1 MHPDLETLGWDDARA
16 EQFAEHGADGLLA
29 ARVVAVHRGALRV
42 IGAGWDR
49 MAPPAGVLRRRARE
63 EGPAALPVTGDWV
76 AVEKDGAVRAVLP
89 RHGALRRGAD
99 HEIEIIAANVDL
111 VFVATSLNR
120 DLNVRRL
127 ERMLAIAADAGVDTI
142 ILLTKGDL
150 SDDPAAA
157 ATDIQAQTG
166 ARAMAVSVLAGEG
179 LEQVRA
185 ALPARRT
192 AVLLGSSGVGKSTL
206 VNELLGEERQ
216 RTLTVRE
223 DGRGRHATR
232 HRELFV
238 LPGGALVID
247 TPGIREVSLAGGEGL
262 EDAFSDIADLATMCR
277 FSDCTHHT
285 EPGCAVQAAIE
296 AGTLPAERLEAKER
310 LEREARWIEER
321 MGGAGEA
328 QRRARA
334 RAGQRAHRSVKNKRG

>member
-1 MHPDLETLGWDDARA
+1 MHPDLEMLGWDETRA
-16 EQFAEHGADGLLA
+16 EEFAPHADAGLRP
-29 ARVVAVHRGALRV
+29 ARVIAVHRGALRV
-42 IGAGWDR
+42 HGEGWDR
-49 MAPPAGVLRRRARE
+49 MAPPAGALRRQARE
-63 EGPAALPVTGDWV
+63 EGPSALPVTGDWV
-76 AVEKDGAVRAVLP
+76 AVEDEGAVRALLP

-99 HEIEIIAANVDL
+99 HEVEVIAANVDL

-120 DLNVRRL
+120 DLNVRRI
-127 ERMLAIAADAGVDTI
+127 ERMLAIAADAGVETI

-150 SDDPAAA
+150 ADDPEAAA
-157 ATDIQAQTG
+157 ADIQAQTG
-166 ARAMAVSVLAGEG
+166 ARAMALSVHAGEG
-179 LEQVRA
+179 VEAVRR

-216 RTLTVRE
+216 RTMAVRE
-223 DGRGRHATR
+223 DDRGRHATR
-232 HRELFV
+232 HRELFM

-262 EDAFSDIADLATMCR
+262 EDAFADIGVLSAACR
-277 FSDCTHHT
+277 FADCSHRA

-296 AGTLPAERLEAKER
+296 AGTLSGERLAAMER

-321 MGGAGEA
+321 TGGAGDA
-328 QRRARA
+328 ARRARG
-334 RAGQRAHRSVKNKRG
+334 RAAQRGYRTVRGRRG